1 MIPPEEQ
8 TAEAATPAVARMEAA
23 AEAPSGAAAPGVAA
37 TTEAATAGEATPDA
51 TAWLVDAS
59 VALKWFLPVDREPNG
74 ELARSAIGKL
84 AMRTTA
90 LAVHEVGN
98 ILTRHSG
105 WSADRVAAGLQL
117 LLEICGDPVEL
128 APEDHLPAAQLALEH
143 DLTFYDASYVAIAR
157 RTRRGLLSADG
168 DLLTPRLALPLQD
181 ALA

>member
-1 MIPPEEQ
+1 MTPPLEQ
-8 TAEAATPAVARMEAA
+8 AAQAATRGGP
-23 AEAPSGAAAPGVAA
+23 PL
-37 TTEAATAGEATPDA
+37 DA

-59 VALKWFLPVDREPNG
+59 VALKWFLPVDREPDG
-74 ELARSAIGKL
+74 ELARAAIGKL

-98 ILTRHSG
+98 ILTRSSG

-117 LLEICGDPVEL
+117 LLKICGDPVEL
-128 APEDHLPAAQLALEH
+128 VPEDHLPAVQFALEH

-157 RTRRGLLSADG
+157 RTRRELLSADG
-168 DLLTPRLALPLQD
+168 DLLTPHLALPLQD

>member
-1 MIPPEEQ
+1 VTPPE
-8 TAEAATPAVARMEAA
+8 AEPV
-23 AEAPSGAAAPGVAA
+23 
-37 TTEAATAGEATPDA
+37 A
-51 TAWLVDAS
+51 TAWIVDAS
-59 VALKWFLPVDREPNG
+59 VALKWFLPVDREPDG

-84 AMRTTA
+84 AMRTTT

-98 ILTRHSG
+98 ILTRRSG
-105 WSADRVAAGLQL
+105 WSANRVTAGLRL

-143 DLTFYDASYVAIAR
+143 DLAFYDASYVAIAR
-157 RTRRGLLSADG
+157 RTGRGLLSADR

>member
-1 MIPPEEQ
+1 MTPPEAQAVE
-8 TAEAATPAVARMEAA
+8 TATTGEAA
-23 AEAPSGAAAPGVAA
+23 
-37 TTEAATAGEATPDA
+37 PDA
-51 TAWLVDAS
+51 TAWIVDAS
-59 VALKWFLPVDREPNG
+59 VALKWFLPVDREPDG

-98 ILTRHSG
+98 ILTRRSG
-105 WSADRVAAGLQL
+105 WSADRIAAGLQL

-168 DLLTPRLALPLQD
+168 DLLAPRLALPLQD